1 MTKSLKLI
9 VEALLFASEKPMS
22 AKDLHGVLT
31 DTKPADIASALRVL
45 KYEYEAMGRSY
56 ALQEVAGG
64 YQFRTR
70 SEFGAYVLKMMQAS
84 PARLSRATMETLA
97 IIAYKQP
104 IMRQEVERIRGVDV
118 GGILRTLLE
127 KDLIKIMGR
136 ENLPGRPLVYG
147 TTRKF
152 LEVFDLKNIDSL
164 PKLKELKALGI
175 EDNDIQE
182 QEKRDREAPSESP
195 SEAPSQAPSEAPSQ
209 GPGEIPDNDNST
221 EPAN

>member
-9 VEALLFASEKPMS
+9 LEALLFASENPLTL
-22 AKDLHGVLT
+22 KDIHAVLPES
-31 DTKPADIASALRVL
+31 KLSDIVGALRVL
-45 KYEYEAMGRSY
+45 KYEFEAMGRSFT
-56 ALQEVAGG
+56 LQEVGGG

-70 SEFGAYVLKMMQAS
+70 SEFGAYILKMMQAS

-97 IIAYKQP
+97 IVAYKQP
-104 IMRQEVERIRGVDV
+104 IMRQEIERIRGVDV

-152 LEVFDLKNIDSL
+152 LEVFDLKDIDSL
-164 PKLKELKALGI
+164 PKLKELKALGV
-175 EDNDIQE
+175 EENEIQE
-182 QEKRDREAPSESP
+182 QEKIVEDPSIRKP
-195 SEAPSQAPSEAPSQ
+195 DDAATSEPT
-209 GPGEIPDNDNST
+209 N
-221 EPAN
+221 